1 MERKI
6 IPTGEKPSI
15 IVRSIPGDLR
25 VIGCTQQEIRA
36 KTDGDVLDLI
46 PGETGATVSCDGDL
60 ILIIPIDSNLMIELV
75 EDDASLRD
83 LTGII
88 EIGKVLGNISL
99 RHIGE
104 VTIKEVGDEFIV
116 RHGAGPIQ
124 VNNIGSDA
132 SIQDVVGDIVL
143 GNVGED
149 LHLRG
154 VSGNL
159 TATVYEDAI
168 LYIEPEP
175 GTEIHVNAGEDI
187 LLRLPKDP
195 DVEMNLTC
203 GSDNSI
209 QIELPGVSM
218 EAGSSRLLTLG
229 SGATK
234 IYLTAGDDILV
245 THRADEWES
254 RMDFDVDFDM
264 GAMGKGYRDIPE
276 NLAERITHQAE
287 VATRHAELV
296 HEKAA
301 VAMRRAERK
310 MEAAARRAKQ
320 KIRRSGWHVQYP
332 TDNWSFPQGM
342 GTPIK
347 EPVTDEERLTILRM
361 LQEKK
366 ITAEEAEKLL
376 AALE

>member
-6 IPTGEKPSI
+6 IPTGENPSI
-15 IVRSIPGDLR
+15 VVRSIPGDLR
-25 VIGCTQQEIRA
+25 IIGCTQHEIRA

-60 ILIIPIDSNLMIELV
+60 ILIIPNDSNLMIELV

-116 RHGAGPIQ
+116 RHGAGPVK
-124 VNNIGSDA
+124 VNNIGSGA

-159 TATVYEDAI
+159 TATVDEDAI
-168 LYIEPEP
+168 LYIEPKP
-175 GTEIHVNAGEDI
+175 GTEIHVTAGEDI

-195 DVEMNLTC
+195 DVEMNLTG

-229 SGATK
+229 RGATK

-254 RMDFDVDFDM
+254 MMDFDV
-264 GAMGKGYRDIPE
+264 GAFGKDYLDIPE

-287 VATRHAELV
+287 VATRHAELA
-296 HEKAA
+296 HQKAA
-301 VAMRRAERK
+301 GAMRRAERK

-332 TDNWSFPQGM
+332 TDNWSYPQGM